1 MRSTPETTQERC
13 HVVVRARAV
22 QEGVSTQA
30 VQEARHHQS
39 QKWGAE
45 MATQTHQ
52 QPQREREYHI
62 TMPHTPKNTGWELK
76 RQRVDG
82 MEGDRHMGDEVRQ
95 RKGVG
100 KRWGGCK

>member
-1 MRSTPETTQERC
+1 MR
-13 HVVVRARAV
+13 VRVV

-39 QKWGAE
+39 QKWGRDGNTNTST
-45 MATQTHQ
+45 ATK
-52 QPQREREYHI
+52 RAL
-62 TMPHTPKNTGWELK
+62 MPHHNATHIQNTGLGLK

-95 RKGVG
+95 
-100 KRWGGCK
+100 

>member
-1 MRSTPETTQERC
+1 M
-13 HVVVRARAV
+13 

-45 MATQTHQ
+45 MATQTHK
-52 QPQREREYHI
+52 QPQRGRECHT
-62 TMPHTPKNTGWELK
+62 TMPHTHQNTGGGLK

-95 RKGVG
+95 TKGVG
-100 KRWGGCK
+100 K